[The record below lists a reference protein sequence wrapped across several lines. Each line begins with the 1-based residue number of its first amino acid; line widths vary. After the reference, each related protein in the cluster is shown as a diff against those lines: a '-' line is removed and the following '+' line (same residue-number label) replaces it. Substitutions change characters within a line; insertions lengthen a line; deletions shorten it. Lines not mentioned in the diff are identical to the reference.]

1 MGTSLPNITPAELRI
16 LKVLWERGPQTVR
29 QMKQTLTDQGG
40 DEPAYTT
47 VMTMMKQLAEKGA
60 LRVDRQRHQFVYT
73 PTVRR
78 DQVLRQRLTQFLHTV
93 FDDKVEDMVLQLAE
107 ETELSAS
114 DLRRIE
120 AKIARQ
126 EAEEKKRKPGSS
138 KSKGRAR

>member
-1 MGTSLPNITPAELRI
+1 
-16 LKVLWERGPQTVR
+16 
-29 QMKQTLTDQGG
+29 MKQALTAQGG

-60 LRVDRQRHQFVYT
+60 LRVDRQRQQFVYA

-78 DQVLRQRLTQFLHTV
+78 DRVLRQRLTQFLHTV
-93 FDDKVEDMVLQLAE
+93 FDGKVEDLVLQLAE

-120 AKIARQ
+120 AKIARR
-126 EAEEKKRKPGSS
+126 EAEEKKRKPRSA
-138 KSKGRAR
+138 KSKGRSR